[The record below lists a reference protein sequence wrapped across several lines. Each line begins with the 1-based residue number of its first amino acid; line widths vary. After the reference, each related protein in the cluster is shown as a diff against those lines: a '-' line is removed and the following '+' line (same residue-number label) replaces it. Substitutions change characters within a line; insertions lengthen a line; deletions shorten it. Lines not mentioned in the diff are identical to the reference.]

1 MAKYEVNGD
10 LWWYK
15 DHEYHRG
22 DEVDIDDGEEFIR
35 NHIASGFLV
44 GVGYHKKVAEA
55 EAKAREDQA
64 KADAEQVERNDAEA
78 ARKVQE
84 AEDRLN
90 AKVGDTEQSEGNRNV
105 SSQDGPKTTRRTSG
119 K

>member
-1 MAKYEVNGD
+1 MAKYEINGD

-22 DEVDIDDGEEFIR
+22 DEVEVDGDEQFIK
-35 NHIASGFLV
+35 NHVSSGFLV
-44 GVGYHKKVAEA
+44 DLGYHKKVAEKEQKAA
-55 EAKAREDQA
+55 EAQA

-84 AEDRLN
+84 AQDRLN
-90 AKVGDTEQSEGNRNV
+90 ATVSDTEQSEGTRNV
-105 SSQDGPKTTRRTSG
+105 SSSDGPKTTRRTSG

>member
-1 MAKYEVNGD
+1 MAKYEINGD
-10 LWWYK
+10 LWWYGG
-15 DHEYHRG
+15 DEYLRG
-22 DEVDIDDGEEFIR
+22 DVVEVDPDEKIIQV
-35 NHIASGFLV
+35 HIKSGFLV
-44 GVGYHKKVAEA
+44 EVGTHKKWAEA
-55 EAKAREDQA
+55 EDKAAAAQA
-64 KADAEQVERNDAEA
+64 KADAEQVVRNDAEA

-90 AKVGDTEQSEGNRNV
+90 AKVSDTEQSEGARNV

>member
-15 DHEYHRG
+15 DHEYLRG
-22 DEVDIDDGEEFIR
+22 DEVEVDANEQFIK
-35 NHIASGFLV
+35 NHVSSGFLV
-44 GVGYHKKVAEA
+44 DVGYHKKVAEA
-55 EAKAREDQA
+55 EVKAAEAQA
-64 KADAEQVERNDAEA
+64 KADAEQVVRNDAEA

-90 AKVGDTEQSEGNRNV
+90 ANV